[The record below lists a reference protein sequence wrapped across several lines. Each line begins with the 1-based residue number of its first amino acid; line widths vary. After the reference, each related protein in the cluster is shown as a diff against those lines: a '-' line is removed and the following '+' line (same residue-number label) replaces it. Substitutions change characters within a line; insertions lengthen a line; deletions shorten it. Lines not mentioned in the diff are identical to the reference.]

1 MKPPQGKGARLTE
14 GPVSKAI
21 FSLMLPMMLG
31 MLAIVVN
38 NVAGA
43 FFVARVST
51 EQLAAISFTFP
62 VSFIVGAI
70 AMALGTG
77 TSSVVSRLFG
87 SGNRD
92 EVKRIT
98 AHAMLLGV
106 ICGVVVLI
114 IGLNTIDPLFRLLG
128 ADENVLPFI
137 HRYMQIYYWG
147 GIFLVVPMIANSVL
161 RASGDAKRP
170 AMIMTTAAVLNV
182 IIDPILIFGLFGF
195 PRMEIEGA
203 ALGGVLANALTMC
216 ASGWFVVHREKLVD
230 FAHLALDQL
239 TDSWRRI
246 LHVGLPSLTSS
257 LVAPVT
263 TAFITS
269 QIATYGP
276 EAVAGFGM
284 ASRLEGLTLLA
295 MMSLSAAMTPFV
307 GQNFGAKRL
316 DRVRDGV
323 NFAYRFSLMYGVGVA
338 IFMQLFGGLITGL
351 FGLEGEAKDTA
362 LLHMH
367 IVPLSYLALGCGM
380 TVNGALNALG
390 RPMAAMWVSMSRT
403 IAVYAPLAWVLSQF
417 FGIIGIFIAAASANF
432 ISGGIGALWFR
443 FALRDV
449 TAKQPPNPPAAASPD
464 AKVAAPDAAGQRV

>member
-1 MKPPQGKGARLTE
+1 MKPAQGKARLTE

-21 FSLMLPMMLG
+21 FSLMVPMMLG

-43 FFVARVST
+43 FFIARVST
-51 EQLAAISFTFP
+51 QQLAAISFTFP
-62 VSFIVGAI
+62 VSFIVGSI
-70 AMALGTG
+70 AMALGVG

-92 EVKRIT
+92 EVRRIT

-106 ICGVVVLI
+106 ICGIVVLI
-114 IGLNTIDPLFRLLG
+114 IGLNTIDPMFRLLG
-128 ADENVLPFI
+128 ADETILPFI
-137 HRYMQIYYWG
+137 HRYMGIYYWG
-147 GIFLVVPMIANSVL
+147 GIFLVAPMIANSVL

-203 ALGGVLANALTMC
+203 ALGGVLSNALTML
-216 ASGWFVVHREKLVD
+216 ASGYFVVYREKLAD
-230 FAHLALDQL
+230 FTKFSPELVLE
-239 TDSWRRI
+239 SWRRI

-269 QIATYGP
+269 QIAGFGQ
-276 EAVAGFGM
+276 ESVAGFGM
-284 ASRLEGLTLLA
+284 ASRLEGMTMLA
-295 MMSLSAAMTPFV
+295 MMALSAAMTPFT
-307 GQNFGAKRL
+307 GQNFGANKL
-316 DRVRDGV
+316 DRVREGV
-323 NFAYRFSLMYGVGVA
+323 NFAYKFSLIYGISVA
-338 IFMQLFGGLITGL
+338 AFMQLFGGLITQL
-351 FGLEGEAKDTA
+351 FGLEGTARDTA

-367 IVPLSYLALGCGM
+367 IVPLSYIALGCAM

-390 RPMAAMWVSMSRT
+390 KPMAAMWVSLSRT
-403 IAVYAPLAWVLSQF
+403 IAVYAPLAWVLSHF
-417 FGIIGIFIAAASANF
+417 FGVIGIFIAAASANF
-432 ISGGIGALWFR
+432 ISGGIGVLWFR
-443 FALRDV
+443 FALGE
-449 TAKQPPNPPAAASPD
+449 TMAKQ
-464 AKVAAPDAAGQRV
+464 APKPVEQGA

>member
-1 MKPPQGKGARLTE
+1 MKPAPGKGARLTE

-43 FFVARVST
+43 FFIARVST

-70 AMALGTG
+70 AMALGIG

-87 SGNRD
+87 SGNRE

-98 AHAMLLGV
+98 AHAMLLAV
-106 ICGVVVLI
+106 LCGAVMVI
-114 IGLNTIDPLFRLLG
+114 IGLNTIDPVFRLLG
-128 ADENVLPFI
+128 ASEEILPLV
-137 HRYMQIYYWG
+137 HRYMSIYYWG
-147 GIFLVVPMIANSVL
+147 GIFLVAPMIANSVL

-170 AMIMTTAAVLNV
+170 ALIMTTAAVLNV
-182 IIDPILIFGLFGF
+182 MIDPVLIFGLFGF
-195 PRMEIEGA
+195 PRMELAGA
-203 ALGGVLANALTMC
+203 ALGGVLSNAITMC
-216 ASGWFVVHREKLVD
+216 ASAFFVVYREQLVD
-230 FAHLALDQL
+230 FRRLAPELIL
-239 TDSWRRI
+239 DSWRRI

-269 QIATYGP
+269 QIASFGQ
-276 EAVAGFGM
+276 ASVAGFGM
-284 ASRLEGLTLLA
+284 ASRLEGMSMLA
-295 MMSLSAAMTPFV
+295 MMGLSAAMTPFT

-316 DRVRDGV
+316 DRVREGV
-323 NFAYRFSLMYGVGVA
+323 NFAYRFSLVYGISIAV
-338 IFMQLFGGLITGL
+338 FMQLFGGLITDL
-351 FGLEGEAKDTA
+351 FGLKGAAKETA

-367 IVPLSYLALGCGM
+367 IVPLSYMALGCAM

-390 RPMAAMWVSMSRT
+390 KPMAAMWVSLSRT
-403 IAVYAPLAWVLSQF
+403 IAVYAPLAWVLSHF

-432 ISGGIGALWFR
+432 IAGGIGALWLR
-443 FALRDV
+443 FALSETMARHAPTPVD
-449 TAKQPPNPPAAASPD
+449 KSPAE
-464 AKVAAPDAAGQRV
+464 QRA

>member
-1 MKPPQGKGARLTE
+1 MRPPQGKGARLTE

-43 FFVARVST
+43 FFVARIST

-70 AMALGTG
+70 AMALGIG

-87 SGNRD
+87 SGNRE

-98 AHAMLLGV
+98 GHAMLLAV
-106 ICGVVVLI
+106 ICSAVMVV

-128 ADENVLPFI
+128 ASEEILPLI
-137 HRYMQIYYWG
+137 HRYMSIYYWG
-147 GIFLVVPMIANSVL
+147 GIFLVAPMIANSVL

-170 AMIMTTAAVLNV
+170 ALIMTTAAVLNV
-182 IIDPILIFGLFGF
+182 IFDVILIFGLFGF

-203 ALGGVLANALTMC
+203 ALGGVLSNAVTMF
-216 ASGWFVVHREKLVD
+216 ASAFFVVYRERLLD
-230 FAHLALDQL
+230 FSRLAPELIL
-239 TDSWRRI
+239 DSWRRI

-257 LVAPVT
+257 LVAPIT

-269 QIATYGP
+269 QIASFGQ
-276 EAVAGFGM
+276 ASVAGFGM
-284 ASRLEGLTLLA
+284 ASRMEGMSMLA
-295 MMSLSAAMTPFV
+295 MMSLSAAMTPFT

-316 DRVRDGV
+316 DRVREGV
-323 NFAYRFSLMYGVGVA
+323 NFAYRFSLIYGLSIA
-338 IFMQLFGGLITGL
+338 AFMQLFGGLIADL
-351 FGLEGEAKDTA
+351 FGLTGQARETA

-367 IVPLSYLALGCGM
+367 IVPLSYIALGCAM

-390 RPMAAMWVSMSRT
+390 KPMAAMWVSLSRT
-403 IAVYAPLAWVLSQF
+403 VAVYAPLAWVLSHF
-417 FGIIGIFIAAASANF
+417 FGIVGIFIAAASANF
-432 ISGGIGALWFR
+432 ISGGIGAAWLR
-443 FALRDV
+443 VALKE
-449 TAKQPPNPPAAASPD
+449 TMALHPPKPAINPPAAGPAAD
-464 AKVAAPDAAGQRV
+464 QKV

>member
-1 MKPPQGKGARLTE
+1 MKPSPNKGARLAD
-14 GPVSKAI
+14 GPIDRAI

-31 MLAIVVN
+31 MLAIVIN
-38 NVAGA
+38 GVAGA

-51 EQLAAISFTFP
+51 DQLAAVSFTFP

-77 TSSVVSRLFG
+77 TSAVASRLFG

-92 EVKRIT
+92 EVKRLT

-106 ICGVVVLI
+106 LCGVAVLVA
-114 IGLNTIDPLFRLLG
+114 GLLTIDPLFRLLG
-128 ADENVLPFI
+128 ADEKVLPLI
-137 HRYMQIYYWG
+137 HRYMRIYYWG

-161 RASGDAKRP
+161 RAAGDAKRP

-195 PRMEIEGA
+195 PRMEIDGA
-203 ALGGVLANALTMC
+203 ALGGVLSNALTMC
-216 ASGWFVVHREKLVD
+216 ASGFFVIRREKLVD
-230 FAHLALDQL
+230 FHNLAPGLIG
-239 TDSWRRI
+239 DSWRRI

-263 TAFITS
+263 TAFITR
-269 QIATYGP
+269 QIAGFGP

-295 MMSLSAAMTPFV
+295 MMALSAAMTPFV
-307 GQNFGAKRL
+307 GQNFGARRL
-316 DRVRDGV
+316 DRVREGV
-323 NFAYRFSLMYGVGVA
+323 YFAFRFSLMYGVGAAVV
-338 IFMQLFGGLITGL
+338 LLVFGGFIADL
-351 FGLEGEAKDTA
+351 FGLAGQARDTA

-367 IVPLSYLALGCGM
+367 IVPLSYLALGCAM

-390 RPMAAMWVSMSRT
+390 RPMAAMWVSLSRT

-417 FGIIGIFIAAASANF
+417 LGIVGIFIAAAAANV
-432 ISGGIGALWFR
+432 ISGTIGFLWFR
-443 FALRDV
+443 FALKD
-449 TAKQPPNPPAAASPD
+449 TMAKQPP
-464 AKVAAPDAAGQRV
+464 APEPAGQRA